1 MSNTQF
7 LMLCLIASFIVA
19 LFIIIVKYIKV
30 ILITMF
36 LILAIVLLAEL
47 GDFRSDSDNNVQDI
61 VQMMEANID

>member
-7 LMLCLIASFIVA
+7 LMLCLIASLIVA

-47 GDFRSDSDNNVQDI
+47 GDFRSDSNNNVQDI

>member
-7 LMLCLIASFIVA
+7 LMLCLIASLIVA

>member
-1 MSNTQF
+1 MSNNQF
-7 LMLCLIASFIVA
+7 VMLCLITSLIVA

-36 LILAIVLLAEL
+36 LILAILLLAEL
-47 GDFRSDSDNNVQDI
+47 GDFRSDSNNNVQDI

>member
-7 LMLCLIASFIVA
+7 LMLCLIASLIVA

-36 LILAIVLLAEL
+36 LILAIVLLAGL
-47 GDFRSDSDNNVQDI
+47 SGFSSNNNKVQNI
-61 VQMMEANID
+61 AQMISEGNEY

>member
-7 LMLCLIASFIVA
+7 LMLCLIASLIVA

-36 LILAIVLLAEL
+36 LILAILLLAEL
-47 GDFRSDSDNNVQDI
+47 GDFRSDSNNNVQDI